1 MKNVKKFW
9 LPAMAVALAMGA
21 CSSDNEPGEELT
33 VAPTL
38 PEEVEFELTAAEKA
52 AASHALGFQ
61 ADFFRAVNALP
72 ENDGKN
78 VVVSPLSAQVLL
90 SIMAN
95 TAGQQQADEIMAA
108 LDCNDMDAINSL
120 AVKYQS
126 ALPMVDNAVKMT
138 LANSMW

>member
-52 AASHALGFQ
+52 AASHAL
-61 ADFFRAVNALP
+61 VS
-72 ENDGKN
+72 
-78 VVVSPLSAQVLL
+78 SPLSPCSQCF
-90 SIMAN
+90 
-95 TAGQQQADEIMAA
+95 AGE
-108 LDCNDMDAINSL
+108 
-120 AVKYQS
+120 
-126 ALPMVDNAVKMT
+126 
-138 LANSMW
+138 